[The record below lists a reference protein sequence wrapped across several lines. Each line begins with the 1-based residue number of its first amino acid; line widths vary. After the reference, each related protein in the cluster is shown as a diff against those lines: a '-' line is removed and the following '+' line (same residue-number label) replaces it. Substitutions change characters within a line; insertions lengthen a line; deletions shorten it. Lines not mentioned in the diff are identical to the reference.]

1 MSVKYLSEYDRPV
14 VNSIEDIMDQLAT
27 VLKEQAF
34 VNENEMI
41 ELEERI
47 EKLENKMLGDE
58 SDV

>member
-1 MSVKYLSEYDRPV
+1 MSMKYLRKDDRPV
-14 VNSIEDIMDQLAT
+14 VDLIEDIMDQLAT

-47 EKLENKMLGDE
+47 EKLENKLYGIGE
-58 SDV
+58 

>member
-47 EKLENKMLGDE
+47 EKLENKMLGE
-58 SDV
+58 EEDV

>member
-58 SDV
+58 LDV